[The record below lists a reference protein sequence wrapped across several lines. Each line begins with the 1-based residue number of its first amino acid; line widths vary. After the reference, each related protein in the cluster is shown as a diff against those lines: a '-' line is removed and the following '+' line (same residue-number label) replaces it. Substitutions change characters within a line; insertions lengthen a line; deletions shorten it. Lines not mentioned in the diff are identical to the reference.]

1 MCAPDRFNLKYP
13 ITQQYDK
20 EQGYVIGFSAAPYS
34 VRASERTRSAII
46 GGGNTITNIIMPIPG
61 ELVVQTAHAYSEEA
75 NPVGPMLTAAGA
87 LNSGGDINLLRRVFV
102 DPMLTYFSNISSTTS
117 QQMYSNITELSL
129 KSEARREYEFGWLL
143 IPKNQCDAIYI
154 QAIANAFR
162 EASYPVYAD
171 LPERIYPPPIW
182 AMYISDEIEPNPD
195 LTRNWLGDPMPL
207 VLASV
212 SVNKVPLDSKRV
224 TYFTDGQPV
233 ATAISVLFKEFE
245 TGAIGPGGFVYSK
258 SEYLSLPPQ

>member
-1 MCAPDRFNLKYP
+1 MCQDIDIENLKYP
-13 ITQQYDK
+13 ITPEYDR
-20 EQGYVIGFSAAPYS
+20 EQGYVIGFCAKQYS
-34 VRASERTRSAII
+34 VRANERTRSWIKD
-46 GGGNTITNIIMPIPG
+46 GPYLNIYLPIPG
-61 ELVVQTAHAYSEEA
+61 ELVVQTAHGYSEEA

-129 KSEARREYEFGWLL
+129 KSEARREFEFGWLL
-143 IPKNQCDAIYI
+143 IPKNECDAQQISE
-154 QAIANAFR
+154 IANVFR

-182 AMYISDEIEPNPD
+182 ALYIANAVGEVPA
-195 LTRNWLGDPMPL
+195 LTRNWLGDPMPC
-207 VLASV
+207 VLASI

-224 TYFTDGQPV
+224 TYFTDGQPI

-258 SEYLSLPPQ
+258 SEYLNIQQP